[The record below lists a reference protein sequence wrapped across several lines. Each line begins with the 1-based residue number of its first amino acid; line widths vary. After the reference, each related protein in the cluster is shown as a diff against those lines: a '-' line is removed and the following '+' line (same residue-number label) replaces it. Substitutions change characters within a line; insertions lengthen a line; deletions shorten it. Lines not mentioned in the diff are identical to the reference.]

1 MTRSTRRTSCGGSPS
16 VIFNPRMTGHH
27 LNTTQRSIYPPHSE
41 RMSAI
46 LAGAFCNLPCTQPEA
61 RKRAEKAEKA
71 EEWQL
76 KASPHAP
83 PSRGLFPRHLRATF
97 ASFFV
102 HLPILS
108 QTAPPQS
115 GKGINSF
122 KKIVQICA
130 LLCICMVKKK

>member
-1 MTRSTRRTSCGGSPS
+1 
-16 VIFNPRMTGHH
+16 MTGHH

-76 KASPHAP
+76 KASPHVP

-102 HLPILS
+102 HLPNRG
-108 QTAPPQS
+108 QTTLPQG
-115 GKGINSF
+115 GKGINSV
-122 KKIVQICA
+122 KKIVQVCA
-130 LLCICMVKKK
+130 LLCDREKRPRRKECRQI